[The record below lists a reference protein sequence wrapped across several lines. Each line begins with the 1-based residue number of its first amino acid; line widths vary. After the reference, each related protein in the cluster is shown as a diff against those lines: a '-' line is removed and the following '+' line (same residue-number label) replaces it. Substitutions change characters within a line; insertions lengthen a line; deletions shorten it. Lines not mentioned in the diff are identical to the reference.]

1 MQETQNEL
9 LHSTIGV
16 YLYSNNGELGNTK
29 EQNYTEYQK
38 CNAICTARKAL
49 NSFLLVRWAHGH
61 TYAHTH
67 THTQEMVADAF
78 NTDFSSEGQMS

>member
-9 LHSTIGV
+9 IHLTIGV

-29 EQNYTEYQK
+29 EQNYTEYNK
-38 CNAICTARKAL
+38 CKYIQRTKHL
-49 NSFLLVRWAHGH
+49 TVFYLLDGP
-61 TYAHTH
+61 TDTHTH

-78 NTDFSSEGQMS
+78 NADFSSEGQMS